1 MRLRALLPAVIVAFA
16 APLAG
21 CGFSPMY
28 GGGGP
33 GGGGPVI
40 GPVTIDEVP
49 GKAGFVFKA
58 ELEKLLSVERG
69 GDPARRLTVALT
81 ETSGGL
87 GFRVDESASRS
98 DLTLYASYKLSDA
111 DGKTVVA
118 GAASSVASYDVPASA
133 FGEIA
138 SQDDARE
145 RAAENLAEKVRA
157 NLALLLAR
165 KKMQPP
171 KAP

>member
-1 MRLRALLPAVIVAFA
+1 MRLRALLPAALVAFA
-16 APLAG
+16 APLAA

-33 GGGGPVI
+33 GGRGPVI
-40 GPVTIDEVP
+40 GPVTIDEVQ

-58 ELEKLLSVERG
+58 ELEKLLSVERDG
-69 GDPARRLTVALT
+69 GPARRLTVTMT
-81 ETSGGL
+81 ESVGGL
-87 GFRVDESASRS
+87 GFRLDESASRS
-98 DLTLYASYKLSDA
+98 DLTLNASYTLADS

-118 GAASSVASYDVPASA
+118 GVASSVASYDVPASA

-145 RAAENLAEKVRA
+145 RAAENLAEKIRA
-157 NLALLLAR
+157 SLALQLAR

-171 KAP
+171 TAP